1 MKIKGRNLLA
11 CSLLV
16 VLLTNVGCESV
27 KPEGFRIEGMGFSF
41 DGNREL
47 REPERAGEF
56 ATFVFPELRR
66 IEEVPAQ
73 IVFPSEVE
81 KVSLTKRMLWG
92 TSELVATV
100 PVSSLVKKEFLHAV
114 SEHFHPLVGDQQP
127 AIRISVE
134 LLGMILSREEAMV
147 RSEVTA
153 VVRIYDVVKNVM
165 CHEKTYRSKAE
176 MTWDGGDLVPD
187 SVYKCIQG
195 IAASFLKDIAAD
207 RTLIAR
213 LEGISPDA
221 AKIRKPSFKSFE
233 IKPKNDAGVVQG
245 VCVLACNDWD
255 EGRAA
260 NWLRGQLERR
270 CENQLGVE
278 ATRVRL
284 VYDKS
289 EFAGAE
295 REWRVSF
302 TAFARS
308 EMVLN
313 YNATTLSGT
322 CVADFGLMGKSAD
335 KAADALKEYVMQEMD
350 KRAGAQ
356 QSGRESAKAMVRFD
370 DFKTDQRYTL
380 TYCAFRVVY

>member
-176 MTWDGGDLVPD
+176 MPWDGGDLVPD

-207 RTLIAR
+207 RTLI
-213 LEGISPDA
+213 
-221 AKIRKPSFKSFE
+221 
-233 IKPKNDAGVVQG
+233 NDAGVVQG